1 MDSVYDIREPRD
13 QRLFDSFP
21 GLFAAFHA
29 LHRLLAPR
37 HPPHALSNLTT
48 MILVSIEHDQTAF
61 RQTVAS
67 QAFAGRA
74 PLFQVALHRNLLPDL
89 PQNMPRIAPRHL
101 TTLGPPSP

>member
-48 MILVSIEHDQTAF
+48 MIL
-61 RQTVAS
+61 AS
-67 QAFAGRA
+67 NTPR
-74 PLFQVALHRNLLPDL
+74 LLPADRDAFNMQSFFL
-89 PQNMPRIAPRHL
+89 P
-101 TTLGPPSP
+101 GPP

>member
-1 MDSVYDIREPRD
+1 MDSTYDIRVPRD

-48 MILVSIEHDQTAF
+48 MILVSIESD
-61 RQTVAS
+61 QTVAS
-67 QAFAGRA
+67 CPAPACLTLSSRISPQSFAVRSAAKYAAGRPTTPNDTRTA
-74 PLFQVALHRNLLPDL
+74 KPLRV
-89 PQNMPRIAPRHL
+89 
-101 TTLGPPSP
+101 

>member
-1 MDSVYDIREPRD
+1 
-13 QRLFDSFP
+13 LFDSFP

-48 MILVSIEHDQTAF
+48 MILVSIEHD
-61 RQTVAS
+61 TVVANQAS
-67 QAFAGRA
+67 
-74 PLFQVALHRNLLPDL
+74 LFQAAFFIAILLSGL
-89 PQNMPRIAPRHL
+89 PQNMSQVTSRHL

>member
-1 MDSVYDIREPRD
+1 MDSTYDIRVPRD

-48 MILVSIEHDQTAF
+48 MILVSIEHDLAVT
-61 RQTVAS
+61 S
-67 QAFAGRA
+67 QA
-74 PLFQVALHRNLLPDL
+74 PLFQAALSSQSCLSDIAAKYAASRLATPDDTRTAKPL
-89 PQNMPRIAPRHL
+89 RVH
-101 TTLGPPSP
+101 

>member
-1 MDSVYDIREPRD
+1 MDSTYDIRVPRD

-48 MILVSIEHDQTAF
+48 MILVSIEQN
-61 RQTVAS
+61 QPSPVARI
-67 QAFAGRA
+67 QLK
-74 PLFQVALHRNLLPDL
+74 PLFQAAFIAILPSDL
-89 PQNMPRIAPRHL
+89 AAKHAASHL
-101 TTLGPPSP
+101 ATPDDIRTAKHLRVY

>member
-1 MDSVYDIREPRD
+1 MDSAYDIRVPRD

-48 MILVSIEHDQTAF
+48 MILVSI
-61 RQTVAS
+61 
-67 QAFAGRA
+67 A
-74 PLFQVALHRNLLPDL
+74 PEKLPDL
-89 PQNMPRIAPRHL
+89 SRRIHMQFFLP
-101 TTLGPPSP
+101 GPS

>member
-1 MDSVYDIREPRD
+1 MDSAYDIRVPRD

-48 MILVSIEHDQTAF
+48 MILVSIEQDQTVSGL
-61 RQTVAS
+61 T
-67 QAFAGRA
+67 
-74 PLFQVALHRNLLPDL
+74 PLFQAAFHRNLAV
-89 PQNMPRIAPRHL
+89 RFAAKHVASHL
-101 TTLGPPSP
+101 TTPDDTRTAKPLRVH